1 MATLNDVSRHVR
13 SKNAGPFWVT
23 VDIFFD
29 SRESFSKYATS
40 EKLAPQAFAE
50 LYGANPE
57 QVQHHLV
64 PDLNILKISYP
75 RTWPQGGELERDMHA
90 GNQCKRLLGIELD

>member
-1 MATLNDVSRHVR
+1 MATLKDVSRHVR

-23 VDIFFD
+23 VDIFFN
-29 SRESFSKYATS
+29 SKESFTKYART
-40 EKLAPQAFAE
+40 EKLAPSVFAE
-50 LYGANPE
+50 LYKADPAH
-57 QVQHHLV
+57 VHHYLV

-90 GNQCKRLLGIELD
+90 GNQCKRLLSIELD